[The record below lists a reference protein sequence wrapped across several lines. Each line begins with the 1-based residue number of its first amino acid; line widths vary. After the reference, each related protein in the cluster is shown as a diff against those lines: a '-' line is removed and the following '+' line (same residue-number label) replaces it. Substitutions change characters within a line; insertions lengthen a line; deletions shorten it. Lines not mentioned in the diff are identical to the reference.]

1 LRDANSYLLTGVFP
15 MRDKDVLFVA
25 DAPAARIYKFFT
37 ALNQVTGPIVAGLV
51 TCFYANC

>member
-1 LRDANSYLLTGVFP
+1 

-37 ALNQVTGPIVAGLV
+37 ALNQVTGPIVTGLV
-51 TCFYANC
+51 TCHYANC